1 MYTFFLHLHSGI
13 RWLILLAM
21 IFVIVRSLIGT
32 FSDKRYS
39 KLDKT
44 TAGISMGLIHF
55 QLVLGCILY
64 FFLSPITKD
73 LSFAMNTSEE
83 RFWNIEHLVIMIL
96 AVVFAQIGQ
105 SKRKRIKNN
114 SQRKF
119 KIQFVFFSLSLL
131 FMLWGIPWDRV

>member
-105 SKRKRIKNN
+105 SKRKKN
-114 SQRKF
+114 K
-119 KIQFVFFSLSLL
+119 K
-131 FMLWGIPWDRV
+131 